1 MSEAKVL
8 EQYLNEYQNKSLCVL
23 NQKDKFDNEQ
33 IEKTLKYVKSSF
45 SEYFSEVIPISA
57 LQALESRSHDKNIII
72 SQKLDKFLKSLKEEL
87 QSSHAKNVSKNITD
101 KISTYQDDVE
111 EVLQSDLNENL
122 ALLKESN
129 IQKVLDFIYEEI
141 QPKAISS
148 KEFAIKK
155 ELTYICE
162 RLVSQHEIF
171 LNIYAELAL
180 EIDKFEKE
188 AKEKISGL
196 KKEFA
201 HDLQDAYIKI
211 EQIIDTIANNIYNH
225 ISQTTRIRYAKKKG
239 GLLFKT
245 DNYEAIEY
253 KAPKIDSDLIYKEL
267 FYDDELVSKM
277 FKKYVRSLK
286 VIQDEVND
294 NNALVYDMLKQRIRE
309 WQSPYEFVRKQE
321 DIFSDIE
328 FANIRKFASKS
339 YETILKP
346 FSDEIHASYAK
357 ISSEFNH
364 LSSAVSFNYQNATQ
378 VSVAFLEKKIE
389 QSVNLYV
396 DNPTKFSLYY
406 PKLEEI
412 KERLKISFH
421 LYELQNMMET
431 NNTFLHKNYDRLRD
445 EFERIKSE
453 KDDFVAKRKS
463 RHYKTIQ
470 ILEKLK
476 KEI

>member
-1 MSEAKVL
+1 MKKK
-8 EQYLNEYQNKSLCVL
+8 QKRKSL
-23 NQKDKFDNEQ
+23 
-33 IEKTLKYVKSSF
+33 
-45 SEYFSEVIPISA
+45 
-57 LQALESRSHDKNIII
+57 
-72 SQKLDKFLKSLKEEL
+72 
-87 QSSHAKNVSKNITD
+87 
-101 KISTYQDDVE
+101 
-111 EVLQSDLNENL
+111 
-122 ALLKESN
+122 
-129 IQKVLDFIYEEI
+129 
-141 QPKAISS
+141 
-148 KEFAIKK
+148 
-155 ELTYICE
+155 
-162 RLVSQHEIF
+162 
-171 LNIYAELAL
+171 
-180 EIDKFEKE
+180 
-188 AKEKISGL
+188 GL
-196 KKEFA
+196 KRVA
-201 HDLQDAYIKI
+201 NDLQDAYIKI